1 MTTSFPTKPS
11 NQSSNSSRSRVIE
24 FPRGREVLLGV
35 GAGIAAYKACDL
47 LRRLQDHGFLVT
59 VIPTESSLNFV
70 GRTTWEALSGRTV
83 ETSLWSNAS
92 AVSHIS
98 VAESSDLVI
107 IAPATADL
115 MARIA
120 SGRADDLLTTTVLA
134 TTSPILMVPAMHPQ
148 MWLNPATQANVATL
162 RSRGIH
168 VMEPATGRLTG
179 KDSGVGRFPET
190 ASIISEV
197 QSITRTQARL
207 IGRSVLITAGGTREA
222 IDAVRFIGNRSSGR
236 QGLAVAYEA
245 LREGAEV
252 TIVAANTDPFELP
265 GATVL
270 NVESALEMQ
279 EALVEEFP
287 RHDALVMAAAV
298 ADVRPDGSV
307 QEKIKKE
314 DLSSLNLVRNP
325 DLLAEIAQTKRH
337 NQVLVGFAAET
348 EDNFEELGREK
359 LARKGLDVLYVN
371 QVVNGKV
378 FGESLT
384 TGSLLTK
391 ESEIARFVESDKY
404 DVARS
409 IVNEI
414 SKRLVAVNG

>member
-1 MTTSFPTKPS
+1 MLF
-11 NQSSNSSRSRVIE
+11 RS
-24 FPRGREVLLGV
+24 
-35 GAGIAAYKACDL
+35 
-47 LRRLQDHGFLVT
+47 
-59 VIPTESSLNFV
+59 V
-70 GRTTWEALSGRTV
+70 GRTTWEALSGRAV

-148 MWLNPATQANVATL
+148 MWLNPATQANVETL

-207 IGRSVLITAGGTREA
+207 IGRSVLITAGGTKEA

-270 NVESALEMQ
+270 NVESALEMR
-279 EALVEEFP
+279 EALDEEFP

-298 ADVRPDGSV
+298 ADVRSDGSV

-371 QVVNGKV
+371 QVANGKV
-378 FGESLT
+378 FGESFT
-384 TGSLLTK
+384 SGSLLTR
-391 ESEIARFVESDKY
+391 ENEVARFVETDKY
-404 DVARS
+404 EVARS
-409 IVNEI
+409 IVKEI
-414 SKRLVAVNG
+414 SKRLVAVHG

>member
-279 EALVEEFP
+279 EALDEEFP

-359 LARKGLDVLYVN
+359 LARKGLDVIYVN
-371 QVVNGKV
+371 QVANSKV
-378 FGESLT
+378 FGESHT
-384 TGSLLTK
+384 SGSLLTR
-391 ESEIARFVESDKY
+391 ENEVARFVETDKY
-404 DVARS
+404 EVARS

-414 SKRLVAVNG
+414 SKRLVAVHG

>member
-11 NQSSNSSRSRVIE
+11 NQNSNSSRSRVIE

-270 NVESALEMQ
+270 NVETALEMQ

-287 RHDALVMAAAV
+287 RHDALIMAAAI
-298 ADVRPDGSV
+298 ADVRSEGRV

-314 DLSSLNLVRNP
+314 NLSSLNLVRNP

-337 NQVLVGFAAET
+337 NQVIVGFAAET

-359 LARKGLDVLYVN
+359 LARKGLDVIYVN
-371 QVVNGKV
+371 QVANSKV
-378 FGESLT
+378 FGESHT
-384 TGSLLTK
+384 SGSLLTR
-391 ESEIARFVESDKY
+391 ENEVARFVETDKY
-404 DVARS
+404 EVARS

-414 SKRLVAVNG
+414 SKRLVAVHG

>member
-11 NQSSNSSRSRVIE
+11 NQNSNSSRSRVIE

-270 NVESALEMQ
+270 NVETALEMQ
-279 EALVEEFP
+279 EALDEEFP

-359 LARKGLDVLYVN
+359 LARKGLDVIYVN
-371 QVVNGKV
+371 QVANSKV
-378 FGESLT
+378 FGESHT
-384 TGSLLTK
+384 SGSLLTR
-391 ESEIARFVESDKY
+391 ENEVARFVETDKY
-404 DVARS
+404 EVARS

-414 SKRLVAVNG
+414 SKRLVAVHG

>member
-70 GRTTWEALSGRTV
+70 GRTTWEALSGRAV

-207 IGRSVLITAGGTREA
+207 IGRSVLITAGGTREV
-222 IDAVRFIGNRSSGR
+222 IDAVQIGR
-236 QGLAVAYEA
+236 AHV
-245 LREGAEV
+245 
-252 TIVAANTDPFELP
+252 
-265 GATVL
+265 
-270 NVESALEMQ
+270 
-279 EALVEEFP
+279 
-287 RHDALVMAAAV
+287 
-298 ADVRPDGSV
+298 
-307 QEKIKKE
+307 
-314 DLSSLNLVRNP
+314 
-325 DLLAEIAQTKRH
+325 
-337 NQVLVGFAAET
+337 
-348 EDNFEELGREK
+348 
-359 LARKGLDVLYVN
+359 
-371 QVVNGKV
+371 
-378 FGESLT
+378 
-384 TGSLLTK
+384 
-391 ESEIARFVESDKY
+391 
-404 DVARS
+404 
-409 IVNEI
+409 
-414 SKRLVAVNG
+414 